1 MKAKL
6 RYSVDPSDA
15 NGHMRPGFPVS
26 TLGLSDKQSAMT
38 VAGGGW
44 GQLSVLEGRES
55 QHKVVE
61 WGNYMSL

>member
-1 MKAKL
+1 M
-6 RYSVDPSDA
+6 
-15 NGHMRPGFPVS
+15 S